1 MEKGTFLVFWG
12 KPWLIV
18 FLIISRIIDLF
29 FFKSFFVSLGATNRD
44 NLVHPTRAIQFLV
57 GARGKN
63 ETIAIGGPWS
73 PSLDGPNPESDPSV
87 LVKTAIRVTR
97 ALTGI
102 DLTNCTQWHRFLE
115 IHYR

>member
-1 MEKGTFLVFWG
+1 MFSL
-12 KPWLIV
+12 L
-18 FLIISRIIDLF
+18 SRIIDLF
-29 FFKSFFVSLGATNRD
+29 LLKSVFVSLGATNRD

>member
-1 MEKGTFLVFWG
+1 MLSQSSLDRFGFYDLPFLKSLDYHNRFLLKSVFA
-12 KPWLIV
+12 
-18 FLIISRIIDLF
+18 
-29 FFKSFFVSLGATNRD
+29 SLGATNRD